1 MSFQIKPAQAL
12 RLSVSFV
19 DRNRVAYTAWRDLNG
34 GVWQAVRIA
43 FDEIRPNPYFQ
54 PPGAR
59 LGAPIDVSEVGWI
72 AFAPQDR
79 TSGQLAIG
87 AFIVSK

>member
-1 MSFQIKPAQAL
+1 MSFL
-12 RLSVSFV
+12 

-34 GVWQAVRIA
+34 GEWQTVQIA
-43 FDEIRPNPYFQ
+43 FDDIRPNPYFQ
-54 PPGAR
+54 PPGAT
-59 LGAPIDVSEVGWI
+59 LGAPIDVSDVSWI

-79 TSGQLAIG
+79 TAGQFAIG